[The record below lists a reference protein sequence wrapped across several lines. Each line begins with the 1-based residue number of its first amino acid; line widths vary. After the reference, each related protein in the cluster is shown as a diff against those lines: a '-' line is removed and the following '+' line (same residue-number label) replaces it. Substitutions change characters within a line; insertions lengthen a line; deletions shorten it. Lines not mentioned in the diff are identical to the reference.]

1 MVSFQAAR
9 YKQEAQFN
17 PFARRSQDLLNSE
30 PPAWMTQE
38 DDPKPVQSPS
48 RKTNILQKKMRIGS
62 TRSSA
67 ETDPTARFSTLR
79 SFKSSSSILGR
90 SKSSK
95 NSTSADLFRDDDFR
109 QLIGAKPQKLVAKD
123 SAPSP
128 SSTRD
133 LADFLRSSAPPAPT
147 LSRSASSRGRSSTT
161 GSIETATT
169 SGSARILR
177 AVKAGASK
185 ASLIR
190 SDSGSSQHQ
199 RSIKEAVSPGAESM
213 FDASLWRSNL
223 SLPNDHEHE
232 ESLHETVSLKA
243 AESMRRPQSS
253 GNRRDPS
260 SSAPPSRSPSAESG
274 LASFPLQR
282 NNSVLASPS
291 ST

>member
-1 MVSFQAAR
+1 M
-9 YKQEAQFN
+9 
-17 PFARRSQDLLNSE
+17 
-30 PPAWMTQE
+30 QE
-38 DDPKPVQSPS
+38 DEPKPVQSPS
-48 RKTNILQKKMRIGS
+48 RKTNILQKKVRIGS

-133 LADFLRSSAPPAPT
+133 LADFLRSSAPPAST

-177 AVKAGASK
+177 AVRAGASR

-213 FDASLWRSNL
+213 FDASLWRSDVL
-223 SLPNDHEHE
+223 SLPNGYEHE

-243 AESMRRPQSS
+243 AESMRGPQSS
-253 GNRRDPS
+253 GKGRDPS
-260 SSAPPSRSPSAESG
+260 SSAHPSRSPSTESS

-282 NNSVLASPS
+282 NNSVLASPT
-291 ST
+291 STQVAPLIL